1 MSKSI
6 ERELDLAREEVAF
19 WAEFADEA
27 TKLFSPAE
35 TARIIVAHKMAQ
47 RRLGRLERMLA
58 RHGEPDDTVFCVR
71 RADELAEEG

>member
-6 ERELDLAREEVAF
+6 EREVDAAREEVAF
-19 WAEFADEA
+19 WREFVDESIGQ
-27 TKLFSPAE
+27 FSPAE
-35 TARIIVAHKMAQ
+35 TARIVTAYKMAE

-71 RADELAEEG
+71 REHEPAEEG